1 MEDFHHV
8 SLMSEDDKPW
18 KRDLVRTAA
27 NRREQVA
34 AQLET
39 DIQAAPSFEEALRL
53 AVDSLKKKF
62 ARYTAVSAYV
72 ADGEDL
78 AMLTA
83 ANRPTGP
90 ERVGSGGPLADAAR
104 NPRSTMISNITEE
117 SAWKAVGLTVEQQN
131 VSPSN
136 YINYFIDPAAW
147 SSVDAFATSNYG
159 DYADPD
165 DWGSGGGP
173 GGRPALLQP
182 LALRCDRRVH
192 RATRPRSAGGDDQL
206 RIGIDQRGQPG
217 GRAHELGHSR
227 HA

>member
-1 MEDFHHV
+1 MGTARGVSPGIGVLSLGCQTVGGGSIPVPQGEVPPVHFWVEGRTPWNLKTPMEDFHHV
-8 SLMSEDDKPW
+8 SLMSEDEKPW

-117 SAWKAVGLTVEQQN
+117 SAWKAVGLTVGSLLIAPVRTEAGLWAILEVWSDFRDSFTPQDQRLLER
-131 VSPSN
+131 VATALGKKT
-136 YINYFIDPAAW
+136 PAA
-147 SSVDAFATSNYG
+147 
-159 DYADPD
+159 
-165 DWGSGGGP
+165 
-173 GGRPALLQP
+173 
-182 LALRCDRRVH
+182 
-192 RATRPRSAGGDDQL
+192 
-206 RIGIDQRGQPG
+206 
-217 GRAHELGHSR
+217 
-227 HA
+227 